1 MHGPLVDLTLLL
13 SQGLSLNM
21 KRERITSSCTLLKP
35 YHRLI
40 VNA

>member
-1 MHGPLVDLTLLL
+1 MHSPFVDLALLL
-13 SQGLSLNM
+13 SQDQSPNM